1 MATIQIADNDA
12 RKQYTQAVTANS
24 TQLVIDFPFFSL
36 DDIQVVVTSAAG
48 ADTTLTRG
56 TGAGTFAVVGTAVDD
71 GFSGG
76 YVTLGDTY
84 SDAATKFT
92 IFRDIPIARTTDFP
106 TSGPF
111 NIASLNTQLDKI
123 FAIEQE
129 LETQIT
135 RSFKLPES
143 DSGTAVLPN
152 VAARSNKYLAFD
164 SNGNPIASDGTVNAT
179 PINSAM
185 QPFVQSSNV
194 TDARALL
201 LAGSN
206 LTIPS
211 GGFNTTIQSTGD
223 INLTPGSN
231 DQVIVNTDGTRS
243 FQAGNVKI
251 EDNLISAAN
260 GQGELRLEPNGAGP
274 LLINGT
280 ATVTEDT
287 STGTILSVHGT
298 NTQGMIELVSEASG
312 TVSSADVGKIQFNMT
327 NNDATFKRCA
337 EIAVT
342 AEGATNS
349 QRGGNILFKTRD
361 NAATAMTEHMRLTR
375 EGRLGIGNNTP
386 GSPLHVKSAANE
398 QLVQIEAT
406 ASSYTTNMI
415 FIKTNK
421 GASNSHKYLKI
432 NHNSGTVSEATSI
445 QIIGNGNVQNANNSY
460 GSISDQRIK
469 QDLTDASSQWEDI
482 KALNFKNYKEKH
494 SVSVN
499 GDDAPVLL
507 GLIAQDLES
516 AGMNGLVETVEP
528 DPYQKDTL
536 GITDDV
542 KAVKYSIL
550 YLKAVKALQEA
561 ITKIEALEAR
571 VTTLENA

>member
-36 DDIQVVVTSAAG
+36 DDIEVIVTSAAG
-48 ADTTLTRG
+48 LDTTLTRG

-76 YVTLGDTY
+76 YITLGDTY

-111 NIASLNTQLDKI
+111 NVSSLNTQLDKI

-152 VAARSNKYLAFD
+152 VSSRSNKYLAFD

-206 LTIPS
+206 LTIPT

-223 INLTPGSN
+223 INLTAGTN

-243 FQAGNVKI
+243 FLAGNVKI

-274 LLINGT
+274 LLINGD
-280 ATVTEDT
+280 ATVTEDS

-298 NTQGMIELVSEASG
+298 STQGMMELVSDASA
-312 TVSSADVGKIQFNMT
+312 SADSKVGKVQFNMK
-327 NNDATFKRCA
+327 NNDATFKSCA
-337 EIAVT
+337 EVAVIID
-342 AEGATNS
+342 GATNG
-349 QRGGNILFKTRD
+349 RKGGNLLFRTRD
-361 NAATAMTEHMRLTR
+361 NNSTTMADRMRILRTGEVRMNTTSPFNSNMGVNPVLHIDVNSVSSTFNGGISIGGLASGETAFSTMA
-375 EGRLGIGNNTP
+375 GA
-386 GSPLHVKSAANE
+386 SVDYSAAIFANGG
-398 QLVQIEAT
+398 AT
-406 ASSYTTNMI
+406 
-415 FIKTNK
+415 
-421 GASNSHKYLKI
+421 
-432 NHNSGTVSEATSI
+432 TV
-445 QIIGNGNVQNANNSY
+445 
-460 GSISDQRIK
+460 GSISCTTSSTTYATSSDYRLKENVIDMTGAIDRVKQLAPKRFNFIAEPSKTVDGFLAHEAQAVVPESVIGTKDAVDGDGNPVIQGIDQAK
-469 QDLTDASSQWEDI
+469 LVPLLCAS
-482 KALNFKNYKEKH
+482 
-494 SVSVN
+494 
-499 GDDAPVLL
+499 
-507 GLIAQDLES
+507 
-516 AGMNGLVETVEP
+516 
-528 DPYQKDTL
+528 
-536 GITDDV
+536 
-542 KAVKYSIL
+542 
-550 YLKAVKALQEA
+550 LQEA

>member
-36 DDIQVVVTSAAG
+36 DDIEVIVTSAAG
-48 ADTTLTRG
+48 LDTTLTRG

-76 YVTLGDTY
+76 YITLGDTY

-111 NIASLNTQLDKI
+111 NVSSLNTQLDKI

-152 VAARSNKYLAFD
+152 VSSRSNKYLAFD

-206 LTIPS
+206 LTIPT

-223 INLTPGSN
+223 INLTAGTN

-243 FQAGNVKI
+243 FLAGNVKI

-274 LLINGT
+274 LLINGD
-280 ATVTEDT
+280 ATVTEDS

-298 NTQGMIELVSEASG
+298 STQGMMELVSDASA
-312 TVSSADVGKIQFNMT
+312 SADSKVGKVQFNMK
-327 NNDATFKRCA
+327 NNDATFKSCA
-337 EIAVT
+337 EVAVIID
-342 AEGATNS
+342 GATNG
-349 QRGGNILFKTRD
+349 RKGGNLLFRTRD
-361 NAATAMTEHMRLTR
+361 NNSTTMADRMRILRTGEVRMNTTSPFNSNMGVNPVLHIDVNSVSSTFNGGISIGGLASGETAFSTMA
-375 EGRLGIGNNTP
+375 GA
-386 GSPLHVKSAANE
+386 SVDYSAAIFANGG
-398 QLVQIEAT
+398 AT
-406 ASSYTTNMI
+406 
-415 FIKTNK
+415 
-421 GASNSHKYLKI
+421 
-432 NHNSGTVSEATSI
+432 TV
-445 QIIGNGNVQNANNSY
+445 
-460 GSISDQRIK
+460 GSISCTTSSTTYATSSDYRLKENVIDMTGAIDRVKQLAPKRFNFIAEPSKTVDGFLAHEAQAVVPESVIGTKDAVDGDGNPVIQGIDQAK
-469 QDLTDASSQWEDI
+469 LVPLLCAS
-482 KALNFKNYKEKH
+482 
-494 SVSVN
+494 
-499 GDDAPVLL
+499 
-507 GLIAQDLES
+507 
-516 AGMNGLVETVEP
+516 
-528 DPYQKDTL
+528 
-536 GITDDV
+536 
-542 KAVKYSIL
+542 
-550 YLKAVKALQEA
+550 LQEA

-571 VTTLENA
+571 V

>member
-36 DDIQVVVTSAAG
+36 DDIEVVVTSAAG

-111 NIASLNTQLDKI
+111 NVASLNTQLDKI

-143 DSGTAVLPN
+143 DSGTAILPN

-185 QPFVQSSNV
+185 QPFVQSSSV

-206 LTIPS
+206 LTIPT
-211 GGFNTTIQSTGD
+211 GGFDVEIQSTRD
-223 INLTPGSN
+223 INLTPGS
-231 DQVIVNTDGTRS
+231 DDKVFVNTDGLRS
-243 FQAGNVKI
+243 FQAGNI
-251 EDNLISAAN
+251 EIQDNLISAAN
-260 GQGELRLEPNGAGP
+260 GQGEIRLEPNGAGP

-280 ATVTEDT
+280 AAVTEDT
-287 STGTILSVHGT
+287 GTGTILSVHGT
-298 NTQGMIELVSEASG
+298 STQGMMELVSHASAS
-312 TVSSADVGKIQFNMT
+312 SSADVGKIQFNMS

-342 AEGATNS
+342 TDGATNS
-349 QRGGNILFKTRD
+349 RRGGNILFKTRD
-361 NAATAMTEHMRLTR
+361 NNSTAMNERARIDRGGQFRM
-375 EGRLGIGNNTP
+375 NTTAGYNSVTTNVP
-386 GSPLHVKSAANE
+386 VLHIDVNATSSAPNTGVAVGG
-398 QLVQIEAT
+398 L
-406 ASSYTTNMI
+406 ASSEVAFSTMAGSSVDYYSAL
-415 FIKTNK
+415 F
-421 GASNSHKYLKI
+421 
-432 NHNSGTVSEATSI
+432 HNSGASV
-445 QIIGNGNVQNANNSY
+445 V
-460 GSISDQRIK
+460 GSIFSTTASTAFNTSSDYRM
-469 QDLTDASSQWEDI
+469 
-482 KALNFKNYKEKH
+482 KEN
-494 SVSVN
+494 VVDMT
-499 GDDAPVLL
+499 G
-507 GLIAQDLES
+507 
-516 AGMNGLVETVEP
+516 
-528 DPYQKDTL
+528 
-536 GITDDV
+536 
-542 KAVKYSIL
+542 
-550 YLKAVKALQEA
+550 A
-561 ITKIEALEAR
+561 IAR
-571 VTTLENA
+571 VKQLAPKRFNFIIAPEKTVDGFLAHEAQTVVPESVTGEKMQLTTTAKRLCRVLTKPSWCLS

>member
-12 RKQYTQAVTANS
+12 RKQYTQAVTANT

-36 DDIQVVVTSAAG
+36 DDIEVVVTSAAG
-48 ADTTLTRG
+48 TDTTLTRG

-76 YVTLGDTY
+76 YITLGDTY

-111 NIASLNTQLDKI
+111 NVASLNTQLDKI

-185 QPFVQSSNV
+185 QPFVQSSSV

-211 GGFNTTIQSTGD
+211 GGFDVEIQSTRD
-223 INLTPGSN
+223 INLTPGTN
-231 DQVIVNTDGTRS
+231 DKVFVNTDGARS
-243 FQAGNVKI
+243 FQAGNI
-251 EDNLISAAN
+251 EIQDNLIQAAN

-274 LLINGT
+274 LLINGS
-280 ATVTEDT
+280 AVVTEDT
-287 STGTILSVHGT
+287 GTGTILSVHGT
-298 NTQGMIELVSEASG
+298 STQGMIELVSEASAN
-312 TVSSADVGKIQFNMT
+312 SASDVGKIQFNMT
-327 NNDATFKRCA
+327 NNNATYKACA
-337 EIAVT
+337 EVAVVT
-342 AEGATNS
+342 SGSTNG
-349 QRGGNILFKTRD
+349 QRGGNILLKTRD
-361 NAATAMTEHMRLTR
+361 NASSTMSERMRVDR
-375 EGRLGIGNNTP
+375 SGNIMM
-386 GSPLHVKSAANE
+386 G
-398 QLVQIEAT
+398 
-406 ASSYTTNMI
+406 TTSV
-415 FIKTNK
+415 
-421 GASNSHKYLKI
+421 G
-432 NHNSGTVSEATSI
+432 GTSI
-445 QIIGNGNVQNANNSY
+445 LSLGSSNYMVATHNDGGTSGFFGQIRFRNNANNADVGTINRVNDASVQY
-460 GSISDQRIK
+460 NTTSDARLKENISDMTGAITRVK
-469 QDLTDASSQWEDI
+469 QLAPKRYSWVNEDLDAADQDGFLAHEAQTVVPVAVSGTQDEVDGDGNPIYMQMDYS
-482 KALNFKNYKEKH
+482 KLVPLLTGALK
-494 SVSVN
+494 
-499 GDDAPVLL
+499 
-507 GLIAQDLES
+507 
-516 AGMNGLVETVEP
+516 
-528 DPYQKDTL
+528 
-536 GITDDV
+536 
-542 KAVKYSIL
+542 
-550 YLKAVKALQEA
+550 EA

>member
-12 RKQYTQAVTANS
+12 RKQYTQAVTANT

-36 DDIQVVVTSAAG
+36 DDIQVVVTNAAG
-48 ADTTLTRG
+48 VDNPNGPLTRG
-56 TGAGTFAVVGTAVDD
+56 TGTNTFAVVGTAVDD

-76 YVTLGDTY
+76 YITLGDTY

-111 NIASLNTQLDKI
+111 NVASLNTQLDKI

-143 DSGTAVLPN
+143 DSGTAILPN

-164 SNGNPIASDGTVNAT
+164 SNGTPIASDGTVNAT

-206 LTIPS
+206 LTIPT

-223 INLTPGSN
+223 INLTPGSD

-274 LLINGT
+274 LLISGT

-287 STGTILSVHGT
+287 GTGTIVSIHGD
-298 NTQGMIELVSEASG
+298 NNPGFIELVGTESG
-312 TVSSADVGKIQFNMT
+312 DSDREVGKIQFNMS
-327 NNDATFKRCA
+327 NNQATYKSCA
-337 EIAVT
+337 EILVST
-342 AEGATNS
+342 TGATNN
-349 QRGGNILFKTRD
+349 QKGGNIFLRTRD
-361 NAATAMTEHMRLTR
+361 NASATMSDRMRVGRDGKVAFGVFSGSGSTR
-375 EGRLGIGNNTP
+375 GFEIDP
-386 GSPLHVKSAANE
+386 
-398 QLVQIEAT
+398 T
-406 ASSYTTNMI
+406 ASSAIYR
-415 FIKTNK
+415 
-421 GASNSHKYLKI
+421 LK
-432 NHNSGTVSEATSI
+432 SSTTVSSGI
-445 QIIGNGNVQNANNSY
+445 QHFQFYNTNGQV
-460 GSISDQRIK
+460 GSISTSSNSTSFTTSSDHRLKENVADMSGAIDRVKQLVPKRFNFISDADTTVDGFLAHEAQTVVPEAVTGTHNEVDDDGNAVMQGIDQSK
-469 QDLTDASSQWEDI
+469 LVPLLTG
-482 KALNFKNYKEKH
+482 ALK
-494 SVSVN
+494 
-499 GDDAPVLL
+499 
-507 GLIAQDLES
+507 
-516 AGMNGLVETVEP
+516 
-528 DPYQKDTL
+528 
-536 GITDDV
+536 
-542 KAVKYSIL
+542 
-550 YLKAVKALQEA
+550 EA

>member
-36 DDIQVVVTSAAG
+36 DDIEVIVTSAAG
-48 ADTTLTRG
+48 LDTTLTRG

-76 YVTLGDTY
+76 YITLGDTY

-111 NIASLNTQLDKI
+111 NVSSLNTQLDKI

-152 VAARSNKYLAFD
+152 VSSRSNKYLAFD

-206 LTIPS
+206 LTIPT

-223 INLTPGSN
+223 INLTAGTN

-243 FQAGNVKI
+243 FLAGNVKI

-274 LLINGT
+274 LLINGD
-280 ATVTEDT
+280 ATVTEDS

-298 NTQGMIELVSEASG
+298 STQGMMELVSDASA
-312 TVSSADVGKIQFNMT
+312 SADSKVGKVQFNMK
-327 NNDATFKRCA
+327 NNDATFKSCA
-337 EIAVT
+337 EVAVIID
-342 AEGATNS
+342 GATNG
-349 QRGGNILFKTRD
+349 RKGGNLLFRTRD
-361 NAATAMTEHMRLTR
+361 NNSTTMADRMRILRTGEVRMNTTSPFNSNMGVNPVLHIDVNSVSSTFNGGISIGGLASGETAFSTMA
-375 EGRLGIGNNTP
+375 GA
-386 GSPLHVKSAANE
+386 SVDYSAAIFANGG
-398 QLVQIEAT
+398 AT
-406 ASSYTTNMI
+406 
-415 FIKTNK
+415 
-421 GASNSHKYLKI
+421 
-432 NHNSGTVSEATSI
+432 TV
-445 QIIGNGNVQNANNSY
+445 
-460 GSISDQRIK
+460 GSISCTTSSTTYATSSDYRLKENVIDMTGAIDRVKQLAPKRFNFIAEPSKTVDGFLAHEAQAVVPESVIGTKDAVDGDGNPIIQGIDQAK
-469 QDLTDASSQWEDI
+469 LVPLLCAS
-482 KALNFKNYKEKH
+482 
-494 SVSVN
+494 
-499 GDDAPVLL
+499 
-507 GLIAQDLES
+507 
-516 AGMNGLVETVEP
+516 
-528 DPYQKDTL
+528 
-536 GITDDV
+536 
-542 KAVKYSIL
+542 
-550 YLKAVKALQEA
+550 LQEA